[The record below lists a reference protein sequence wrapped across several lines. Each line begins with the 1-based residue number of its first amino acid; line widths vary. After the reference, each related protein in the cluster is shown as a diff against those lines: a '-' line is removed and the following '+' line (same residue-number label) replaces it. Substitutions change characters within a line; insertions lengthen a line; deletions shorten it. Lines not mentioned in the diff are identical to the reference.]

1 MATKLTTAQRSK
13 IAKAAWR
20 KRKKGNPVAKRK
32 TATPAK
38 RKRKYTRRRGGL
50 SELVTAVQAQS
61 GVKAVG
67 LGALGGGLASLA
79 EKVFKPEMAE
89 NQKIMW
95 LGVGAF
101 GLATIGKAPYMAA
114 GVAGVVGYKLMTEV
128 GLSEGHTKYT
138 DPIEQ
143 LPAVLDANGQPMR
156 LAEDGD
162 GNVYLEEDD
171 NLYLDENGNEIDY
184 QVDYAPAFSGE
195 WDEHEWEEV
204 AQ

>member
-1 MATKLTTAQRSK
+1 MAKLSKEARSK

-20 KRKKGNPVAKRK
+20 KRKKGGAVTKRK
-32 TATPAK
+32 TTKPAT

-128 GLSEGHTKYT
+128 GLSEGHTKYV

-156 LAEDGD
+156 LAEDPRTG
-162 GNVYLEEDD
+162 GIYLQEDD
-171 NLYLDENGNEIDY
+171 NLYLDEDGNEIDY
-184 QVDYAPAFSGE
+184 QVDYAPAFSGQ
-195 WDEHEWEEV
+195 WDEHEWEDV
-204 AQ
+204 G